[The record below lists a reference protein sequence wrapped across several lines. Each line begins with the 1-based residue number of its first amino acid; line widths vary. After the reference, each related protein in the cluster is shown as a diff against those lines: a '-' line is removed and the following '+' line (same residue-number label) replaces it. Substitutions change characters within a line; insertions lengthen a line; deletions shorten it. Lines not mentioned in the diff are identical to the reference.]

1 MTTLCKCRGR
11 LNKTVI
17 CYELDNLRRH
27 NKSVVIGKPK
37 ISLKGT
43 FQRRFSPINQPTFN
57 VRFPKSVIV
66 KLLTTSPKKHHLN
79 LYTYDDWRLDDT

>member
-66 KLLTTSPKKHHLN
+66 KLLTTSPKKHHRKRIL
-79 LYTYDDWRLDDT
+79 TMTGA